1 MSWRSWMCFLQWI
14 LAGVLCV
21 AGMLVLS
28 SCGGKRKASM
38 QEAAQQAAW
47 SALLSSH
54 TSGVVSRKSVVRIR
68 FATDVAP
75 NDGSRPDLRR
85 TVTIEPAVQASIAF
99 EGSHQI
105 VLEPKADLQPGIYV
119 VRVHPQGL
127 RGVRSDLPPYEF
139 RFRVQAPDF
148 QVELRGLEAAGGDLM
163 RLHGTLVAADV
174 EQAEAIEKL
183 LSVSFLGKS
192 LPLQWSHAGLE
203 HEFTASG
210 LHRQRDRQ
218 SVTVKW
224 DGRAIGAST
233 RGQHSL
239 EVPARGSFLVT
250 QEQVLDEDGRRQIR
264 VSFSDPLDP
273 TQDLTGLVHLSKG
286 AVSANVQNGAL
297 VVYPQEDSQG
307 DVTLTVEAGIRN
319 ERGDPLQQTV
329 QQTLSFPS
337 LKPQVRFVGRGVILP
352 DGKALTIAFEAVN
365 ARSVHVTALRVYDD
379 NMAQFLQVNKLDG
392 SAEMTRVGRF
402 LWRRTISLTAP
413 ATPGRWSRYDLDVT
427 ELMRRY
433 PGGLFQLTLQLTP
446 ADSTYDCGTSAQ
458 KPPASEPPLHDQED
472 GEQVE
477 RSNWDYAEEYFGAGN
492 GSWAHRQD
500 PCYAAYFIYGENVHA
515 QRNLIATNIGLL
527 AKRDQHGR
535 LLVAATDLRTGAV
548 RAGVKLEVRNFQGRT
563 LAAASTDASGLA
575 TLTPEGTPFVLIG
588 ASGGQRSYL
597 KLNAGNALPVSHFDV
612 GGETVAKGVKGFLYG
627 ERGVWRPGDTLY
639 LTLVLQDR
647 TCGQAGASCPGTL
660 PAGHPVTL
668 ELYDPR
674 GRLAQRTVNTTPVDG
689 FYRFEVKTAADAPTG
704 EWTAKALLG
713 ELSFSKRLRVES
725 IMPNRLKVALD
736 VSSFESGKPL
746 VGSVSAQWLTGAS
759 AAQLKTDVKLALAPT
774 ATHFGR
780 YADYVFDDPARQ
792 FATRSE
798 AVFTGELDAKGAA
811 SFTKA
816 LDLSG
821 SPPGM
826 LSATF
831 TTRVFERGGAF
842 SISRDT
848 MSYAPYARFVGVRL
862 PKGDSARDML
872 QTDQEHTVEIAT
884 LSASGEPVSV
894 SQVHVTLYKV
904 EWKWWWDKTGDSLAQ
919 YAQAAS
925 NTSVREDTVAT
936 VNGVGQWKFQIN
948 YPQWGRYLL
957 RVCDTEGGHCA
968 GRTFYV
974 DWPSWAGKEREQSG
988 AAANVLAITSDKPR
1002 YTVGE
1007 TATVRLPESAQGRA
1021 LVTIENGS
1029 DIIDARWMEPKA
1041 GSTTFTL
1048 PVTAS
1053 MAPNVYVAVTLIQPH
1068 ENKVNDRPIRLYGVI
1083 PLEVTDPQTH
1093 LAPVIRTAQEW
1104 KPESRGEV
1112 RVSEAQ
1118 GRAMTY
1124 TLAVVDEGL
1133 LSLTN
1138 FKTPDPFEY
1147 FYRREALGASTW
1159 DLYDDVVG
1167 AYGTELERLLALGG
1181 SDAAAAQADTD
1192 QARSRFPPVVRFL
1205 GPFHLEAG
1213 AQATHQIDM
1222 PRYLGA
1228 VRVMV
1233 VAGSQGAYGSTD
1245 TSVFVRQPLMVLP
1258 TLPRVIGPG
1267 EEVAVP
1273 VSVFVSDPS
1282 IKEVTLSIEPG
1293 ELFTPIGAN
1302 SLRLQFSGPAEQLG
1316 MVWLKAADRL
1326 GKAHVHVTASS
1337 GEQRAESDIFID
1349 VRSSNP
1355 PTTVAVSRVLQPGD
1369 TWSTQ
1374 VLPHGIPG
1382 TNQAMLEVSRM
1393 PALDLESRLQYLIQ
1407 YPHGC
1412 LEQTTSSV
1420 FPQLYLSS
1428 LLQLGPARQEQI
1440 EANIRQG
1447 IERLRW
1453 FQLSNGG
1460 FSYWPGASGGFASG
1474 SLEGY
1479 ALWATTYA
1487 SHFLIEAEKAGY
1499 ELPPTMRS
1507 NFMRNLRNTAEQ
1519 WTPVGGGGSTLDQ
1532 AYRLYVLALAGQ
1544 PEVGA
1549 MNRLRETAH
1558 LPDTERWILAATYK
1572 LAGLADLADSLV
1584 AGLRADAVAEPHG
1597 APPDYTFRS
1606 ELRDRAMV
1614 LQSLLALGRLDESA
1628 DLIKAIS
1635 SELASQ
1641 GWYSTQSVAY
1651 SLMAIAKVAGAAPG
1665 DSFTFEHDFG
1675 TAMTR
1680 VVSHSPVYQA
1690 KIATLPAA
1698 GRAVSIHNTSQRA
1711 LFVTIATRGI
1721 PAAGMEDSG
1730 SSGLALQVT
1739 YTDEDGNALD
1749 MSRLTQGSDFLA
1761 HVEVR
1766 NVTAHRIDNIALTH
1780 IFPAGWEIH
1789 NDRMDNAGAGGSREE
1804 AAPARNPWMFPN
1816 GSRHAAQASVDYT
1829 DIRDDRVLQ
1838 YFGLG
1843 AGESIRF
1850 ETHLNAAY
1858 RGRYYLPSVLAEA
1871 MYDATKNAHTG
1882 GQWTSV
1888 AGPSH

>member
-14 LAGVLCV
+14 LAGILCV
-21 AGMLVLS
+21 VGMLVLS
-28 SCGGKRKASM
+28 SCGGKREASM
-38 QEAAQQAAW
+38 QQAAQQAAW
-47 SALLSSH
+47 SALISSH
-54 TSGVVSRKSVVRIR
+54 TSGVVSRKSAVRIR

-75 NDGSRPDLRR
+75 TDGSRPDLRR
-85 TVTIEPAVQASIAF
+85 TVTIEPAVPASIAF

-105 VLEPKADLQPGIYV
+105 VLGPKIDLQPGIYV
-119 VRVHPQGL
+119 VQVHPQGL

-148 QVELRGLEAAGGDLM
+148 EVELRGLEAAGADLM
-163 RLHGTLVAADV
+163 RLHGSVVAADV
-174 EQAEAIEKL
+174 EQAQAIEKL
-183 LSVSFLGKS
+183 VSVSFLDKS

-203 HEFTASG
+203 HDFTVAE
-210 LHRQRDRQ
+210 LHRQRERQ
-218 SVTVKW
+218 PVLVKW
-224 DGRAIGAST
+224 DGKAIGAT
-233 RGQHSL
+233 NRGQRSL

-250 QEQVLDEDGRRQIR
+250 HEQVLDEGGRRQIL
-264 VSFSDPLDP
+264 VSFSDALDP

-286 AVSANVQNGAL
+286 AVSANVQDGAL

-307 DVTLTVEAGIRN
+307 EVTLTVEAGIRN
-319 ERGDPLQQTV
+319 ERGDRLEQAV

-352 DGKALTIAFEAVN
+352 DGKTLTIPFEAVN
-365 ARSVHVTALRVYDD
+365 ARSVRVTALRVYDD

-402 LWRRTISLTAP
+402 LWRRTIALTTP

-427 ELMRRY
+427 ELLRKY

-446 ADSTYDCGTSAQ
+446 ADSTYDCGTNPE
-458 KPPASEPPLHDQED
+458 KPPAAEPALHDQED
-472 GEQVE
+472 GEEVQ
-477 RSNWDYAEEYFGAGN
+477 RSNWDYAEEYFDAGN
-492 GSWAHRQD
+492 VSWAHRQD
-500 PCYAAYFIYGENVHA
+500 PCYTSYFIYGENVHA
-515 QRNLIATNIGLL
+515 QRNLLATNIGLL

-548 RAGVKLEVRNFQGRT
+548 RAGIKVEVRNFQSQR
-563 LAAASTDASGLA
+563 LAAAATDASGLA
-575 TLTPEGTPFVLIG
+575 TLTPTGTPFLLVG
-588 ASGGQRSYL
+588 SGDGQRSYL

-627 ERGVWRPGDTLY
+627 ERGVWRPGDTLH
-639 LTLVLQDR
+639 LTFVLQDR
-647 TCGQAGASCPGTL
+647 PCRQSAATCPGRL
-660 PAGHPVTL
+660 PPGHPVTL

-674 GRLAQRTVNTTPVDG
+674 GRLAQTTVNTTPVEG

-704 EWTAKALLG
+704 EWTAKAILG

-725 IMPNRLKVALD
+725 IMPNRLRVALE

-746 VGSVSAQWLTGAS
+746 AGSVSAQWLTGAT
-759 AAQLKTDVKLALAPT
+759 AAQLKTDVKLSLVPT

-780 YADYVFDDPARQ
+780 FTDYVFDDPARQ
-792 FATRSE
+792 FATKSE

-811 SFTKA
+811 SFTKP
-816 LDLSG
+816 LDLTG
-821 SPPGM
+821 APPGM

-848 MSYAPYARFVGVRL
+848 MSYAPYPRFVGVRL
-862 PKGDSARDML
+862 PKGDAARDLL

-884 LSASGEPVSV
+884 LSAAGEPVSV
-894 SQVHVTLYKV
+894 SHVHLTLYKV

-919 YAQAAS
+919 YAQANS
-925 NTSVREDTVAT
+925 NTAVREDTVAT
-936 VNGVGQWKFQIN
+936 VNGVGQWKFQID

-957 RVCDTEGGHCA
+957 RVCDTDGGHCA

-974 DWPSWAGKEREQSG
+974 DWPSWAGKEREQS
-988 AAANVLAITSDKPR
+988 AAAASVLAITSDKRR
-1002 YTVGE
+1002 YIVGE

-1041 GSTTFTL
+1041 GSTTLTL

-1068 ENKVNDRPIRLYGVI
+1068 EHKVSDRPIRLYGVI

-1104 KPESRGEV
+1104 KPESRSDV
-1112 RVSEAQ
+1112 QVTEAQ

-1147 FYRREALGASTW
+1147 FYRREALGVTTW

-1181 SDAAAAQADTD
+1181 SDAAAQTDTD

-1205 GPFHLEAG
+1205 GPFRLEAG
-1213 AQATHQIDM
+1213 AKATHQIDM
-1222 PRYLGA
+1222 PRYMGA

-1233 VAGSQGAYGSTD
+1233 VAGDKGAYGSAE

-1258 TLPRVIGPG
+1258 TMPRVIGPG

-1273 VSVFVSDPS
+1273 VSVFVSDPA
-1282 IKEVTLSIEPG
+1282 IKQVTLSIEPDELLSPLG
-1293 ELFTPIGAN
+1293 EK
-1302 SLRLQFSGPAEQLG
+1302 SVRLQFAQPAEQLG
-1316 MVWLKAADRL
+1316 MLRLKAADRL
-1326 GKAHVHVTASS
+1326 GKARVRVTASS

-1355 PTTVAVSRVLQPGD
+1355 PTTVAVSRALQPGD
-1369 TWSTQ
+1369 TWRTQ
-1374 VLPHGIPG
+1374 VLPHGIAG

-1393 PALDLESRLQYLIQ
+1393 PALNLESRLEYLIQ

-1420 FPQLYLSS
+1420 FPQLYLAA
-1428 LLQLGPARQEQI
+1428 LLKLAPARQQQL

-1460 FSYWPGASGGFASG
+1460 FSYWPGASGGFAAG

-1507 NFMRNLRNTAEQ
+1507 NFIRNLRVTAQQ
-1519 WTPVGGGGSTLDQ
+1519 WTPAGVSGGSTLDQ

-1544 PEVGA
+1544 PDVGA
-1549 MNRLRETAH
+1549 MNRLREVAH
-1558 LPDTERWILAATYK
+1558 LPDTERWILAATYE

-1584 AGLRADAVAEPHG
+1584 AGLRPDAAGEPHG
-1597 APPDYTFRS
+1597 AGPDYTFRS

-1614 LQSLLALGRLDESA
+1614 LQSLLALGRADQSA
-1628 DLIKAIS
+1628 DLVKAIS

-1651 SLMAIAKVAGAAPG
+1651 SLMAIAKIAGAGPA
-1665 DSFTFEHDFG
+1665 DSFTFEHNFG
-1675 TAMTR
+1675 TPTTS
-1680 VVSHSPVYQA
+1680 VLSHSPVYQA
-1690 KIATLPAA
+1690 KLDTFPST
-1698 GRAVSIHNTSQRA
+1698 GQAVSIHNTSQRT
-1711 LFVTIATRGI
+1711 LFVTIATRGV
-1721 PAAGMEDSG
+1721 PAAGTESAD
-1730 SSGLALQVT
+1730 SSGLSLQVT
-1739 YTDEDGNALD
+1739 YTDEDGNAVD
-1749 MSRLTQGSDFLA
+1749 VSRLTQGSDFVA

-1766 NVTAHRIDNIALTH
+1766 NVTSQRIDNIALTH

-1789 NDRMDNAGAGGSREE
+1789 NDRMDNAAAGGSRDE
-1804 AAPARNPWMFPN
+1804 AAQPRNPWMSLN
-1816 GSRHAAQASVDYT
+1816 GSRNATQASVDYT

-1843 AGESIRF
+1843 AQESIRF
-1850 ETHLNAAY
+1850 ETRLNAAY

-1871 MYDATKNAHTG
+1871 MYDATKSARTG
-1882 GQWTSV
+1882 GQWTVV
-1888 AGPSH
+1888 AGASR